1 VRSESE
7 RRIRMAEIKIPQSK
21 AEMRDLIIEVVK
33 TLAAL
38 LEEKDPFLKKHSER
52 VANNC
57 ANFCEQ
63 FKICGTEDIETIFF
77 AGLLHDIGMVAVPLD
92 TLKRSDPLGEEEM
105 VRIKRHP
112 VSGEKVLSNFS
123 YLNAL
128 LPMVRHHHEAV
139 DGSGYPDGIEGD
151 KIPLGARIIGLFN
164 YFDNLVFPR
173 LSAKEMSIEAAL
185 EEVSSKA
192 GRLFDNKL
200 IGNFIAFIEANSGKS
215 EDYLLKKETASMRNI
230 FTGIL
235 QKFTAGKI
243 NPPVMPQVVREVQ
256 TVVKRPHST
265 SGELA
270 QAIEKDPVISL
281 RLISVANSPIYRG
294 VTEIRNVKSALP
306 RLGIKETLNIVIAI
320 ANKSLYTTD
329 RVQFRILMD
338 KLWVHSLASA
348 YGSKLIAQNLKLGD
362 SEKFFLMGL
371 THDIGKILL
380 LKAFAEVSKEKKLNM
395 NAVTAN
401 IQEAHL
407 SLGSVLL
414 KRWGYDEDFI
424 NVLAHHEDKD
434 LSPDTDKGILVVHL
448 ANLMTRK
455 IGFSLF
461 EDEINYAELES
472 AQILKIEPETIDD
485 IGEKIKQIIADVAHL
500 F

>member
-1 VRSESE
+1 
-7 RRIRMAEIKIPQSK
+7 MAEIKIPQSK
-21 AEMRDLIIEVVK
+21 AEVRDLILEVVK
-33 TLAAL
+33 TLVAL

-63 FKICGTEDIETIFF
+63 FKILGTEDIETVYF
-77 AGLLHDIGMVAVPLD
+77 AGLLHDIGIVAVPLD
-92 TLKRSDPLGEEEM
+92 ILKRSDPLSDEEM

-123 YLNAL
+123 YLKDL

-173 LSAKEMSIEAAL
+173 FSGKALSIEAAL
-185 EEVSSKA
+185 EDVNDKGEQK
-192 GRLFDNKL
+192 FDKKL
-200 IGNFIAFIEANSGKS
+200 INNFMTFIEANSGKS
-215 EDYLLKKETASMRNI
+215 EDYLLKKETASMRSI
-230 FTGIL
+230 FTTIL

-256 TVVKRPHST
+256 TVVKRPKST
-265 SGELA
+265 SEELA
-270 QAIEKDPVISL
+270 QVIEKDPVISL

-294 VTEIRNVKSALP
+294 VTEIRNVKGALP
-306 RLGIKETLNIVIAI
+306 RLGLKETLNIILAI
-320 ANKSLYTTD
+320 ANKSLYSTD
-329 RVQFRILMD
+329 KVQFRILMD

-348 YGSKLIAQNLKLGD
+348 YGSKLIAQNLKLDD

-371 THDIGKILL
+371 IHDIGKILL
-380 LKAFAEVSKEKKLNM
+380 LKAFTEFSKDKNLNM
-395 NAVTAN
+395 NAITAN

-407 SLGSVLL
+407 SLGSLLL
-414 KRWGYDEDFI
+414 KRWGFDEDFI
-424 NVLAHHEDKD
+424 NVLTHHEDKN
-434 LSPDTDKGILVVHL
+434 LSPDTDKEILVVHL
-448 ANLMTRK
+448 ANMVTRK

-461 EDEINYAELES
+461 EDEIDLAELES
-472 AQILKIEPETIDD
+472 AQILKMEPETIED
-485 IGEKIKQIIADVAHL
+485 IGEKVKQIISDVAHL